1 MQGDGMDRSREAKKA
16 VDEMFK
22 SFHPFL
28 TYSDQ
33 NNFCFIRSDGKSVAK
48 LGNGTKTLFDLG
60 RSAFDLLAEVKTK
73 SRGDFDW
80 AFCEHSHGLQSLR
93 SFYKQNFVLSL
104 EAVKSEYE
112 EAITDWDKL
121 NDDLLISMHTENFS
135 LIQTRTDNECATLVR
150 DTCLMNTLFKINN
163 ALTALEFDASNA
175 ISDAVVACENFRDA
189 LAIDSSVKK
198 HKHLKREIALRGAK
212 AKHVKT
218 KEIRKLIICYWHENI
233 PPKTSNEKAGEW
245 LKDTFPELSVRKL
258 SEYVAQAK
266 KEAKEVP
273 PTSKA

>member
-1 MQGDGMDRSREAKKA
+1 MDRSRGAKKT
-16 VDEMFK
+16 VDERFK

-48 LGNGTKTLFDLG
+48 LDDGTKTLFDLG

-93 SFYKQNFVLSL
+93 SLYKKKNFVLSL
-104 EAVKSEYE
+104 EAVKSEHKE
-112 EAITDWDKL
+112 EAITDWDMI
-121 NDDLLISMHTENFS
+121 DDNLILSIHTEMFF
-135 LIQTRTDNECATLVR
+135 LVQTRIRNEYATVVR
-150 DTCLMNTLFKINN
+150 DNCLMNTLLRIND
-163 ALTALEFDASNA
+163 ALTALELDASNA
-175 ISDAVVACENFRDA
+175 ISNAVAACESFRNA
-189 LAIDSSVKK
+189 LAIDSSGEK
-198 HKHLKREIALRGAK
+198 HKHLKREIALKGAM

-218 KEIRKLIICYWHENI
+218 KEIRKLIIDYWHEHI

-245 LKDTFPELSVRKL
+245 LKDSFPELSVRKL

-266 KEAKEVP
+266 KEVKKVP